1 MTIYLGRL
9 CHLIIFALL
18 GETKLG
24 LKNLRLVS
32 SLNSQLAQDG
42 SAQLVIFLNEPRY
55 IFSLA
60 IITSWLEQLNEPRK
74 YNRPEAND

>member
-9 CHLIIFALL
+9 CYLIIFALL
-18 GETKLG
+18 GGTKLG